1 MVEREVAAHVAADVP
16 ACGAKARIAEDAHE
30 LGPQSGDGDRVG
42 GRAGGAVGVPE
53 AWHVGHDHVERVGGV
68 GAVRAGVGEQWDDLG
83 VAPERVRPA
92 VAEDQRQD
100 WPSRSG
106 GPDVHEV
113 DPEAIEAD
121 AEVGEPG
128 ERRLLRRP
136 VEAVRP
142 IGDELAQVG
151 EVGPERPPGVLGR
164 VRPTSRAQ
172 PRAEVLER
180 RGGGLRGERLGA
192 RRGVRHGTH
201 RTGRAALPRERV
213 EQAPKP
219 AAGIPEARRLGGRRR
234 HSVRNV

>member
-1 MVEREVAAHVAADVP
+1 MRSP
-16 ACGAKARIAEDAHE
+16 
-30 LGPQSGDGDRVG
+30 PSN
-42 GRAGGAVGVPE
+42 
-53 AWHVGHDHVERVGGV
+53 
-68 GAVRAGVGEQWDDLG
+68 LG
-83 VAPERVRPA
+83 VAPEGVRPA

-100 WPSRSG
+100 WPRWSG

-136 VEAVRP
+136 VEVVRP
-142 IGDELAQVG
+142 VGDELAQVG

-234 HSVRNV
+234 HSVRNVCDARTPLVVMSVHAFIWPFSRAAPVTVLRVRLIRALNASEPHRGRDWLERSRSV